1 MAILNKNNRALTLL
15 EVLVALVIGSLVIIV
30 SATLL
35 TRSTKTF
42 KSIESALDENTLPR
56 EILHM
61 IAKDVEDVVSPGAD
75 AFLHVQNKTYKGHNE
90 TRLEITSRVYDK
102 KRTPVILKRVVWQ
115 SKYDPGLDRIV
126 LYRSRSG
133 LATADVILDTQA
145 REHPDSLVFVPLT
158 DELTYF
164 KVFIGNMQE
173 EPLSQW
179 LSSRL
184 PEAIK
189 VEMSFAQPIDTIT
202 KEQEFAPEDLLSRTI
217 VVDMT
222 RRISFIVPDIKD
234 YEKNNLEDP
243 NDVDKKASD
252 QENPEDKK
260 PQESTTKEVP
270 TKESGNIEDTRDELL
285 RVKGVSR

>member
-1 MAILNKNNRALTLL
+1 M
-15 EVLVALVIGSLVIIV
+15 VIGSLIIV
-30 SATLL
+30 VSAALL
-35 TRSTKTF
+35 IRSTKTF
-42 KSIESALDENTLPR
+42 KSIESVLDENTLPR

-61 IAKDVEDVVSPGAD
+61 ISQDVEDIVSPGAD
-75 AFLHVQNKTYKGHNE
+75 VFLHVQNKTYKGHNE

-133 LATADVILDTQA
+133 LAAADAILDTQA
-145 REHPDSLVFVPLT
+145 RENPDSLVFVPLT

-164 KVFIGNMQE
+164 KIFVGNMQE

-184 PEAIK
+184 PEAIRI
-189 VEMSFAQPIDTIT
+189 EMSFAQPIDSIT
-202 KEQEFAPEDLLSRTI
+202 NEQKFAPEDVLSRII

-222 RRISFIVPDIKD
+222 RRISFTVPDIKD
-234 YEKNNLEDP
+234 YDKNNIEEP
-243 NDVDKKASD
+243 NDVDRKAGN
-252 QENPEDKK
+252 QESQRDKK
-260 PQESTTKEVP
+260 PQELTTEETP
-270 TKESGNIEDTRDELL
+270 EKESGNVENLRDKSLL
-285 RVKGVSR
+285 INGVSR